1 MNRCFM
7 SALCLSQTTS
17 RDTYNMVLQSSSS
30 PWRQPGPGTDISGEG
45 GNTTHACFANSH
57 PPSNYSKVYM
67 QLLTGLFGVNVLQC
81 VNIEVVVLISSPVL
95 TAQQGNS

>member
-7 SALCLSQTTS
+7 SALCLSQTTL

-30 PWRQPGPGTDISGEG
+30 PWRQPGPRTDISVGR
-45 GNTTHACFANSH
+45 NTTHERFANSH
-57 PPSNYSKVYM
+57 PPSNYVKVYM